1 LVTTNKILDGDG
13 WAWTS
18 AATIK
23 RIIFIEVARGDNVTR
38 CQICVSLQADVDK
51 RGILASNDIIDT
63 AFEDTANDTLT
74 AFDV

>member
-1 LVTTNKILDGDG
+1 
-13 WAWTS
+13 
-18 AATIK
+18 
-23 RIIFIEVARGDNVTR
+23 VARARGIGDVCDIQER
-38 CQICVSLQADVDK
+38 RSLQADVDK

>member
-1 LVTTNKILDGDG
+1 LVTSHQVLNGNG

-38 CQICVSLQADVDK
+38 CKISVSFQPDVNK
-51 RGILASNDIIDT
+51 CGILTCDYIIDT